1 MGLIHIPRLARSRRG
16 RPGGRRIG
24 FVVLA
29 VAVLT
34 ALPLTGVVHSAAS
47 AATGTPYGGTPAAVP
62 GTVQAANYDT
72 GGQGVAYNVTSVN
85 GTANSYR
92 SDGVDLE
99 ATADTVDTGV
109 AGGAY
114 DIGWTATGQWFHY
127 TVNVATAGTYTV
139 ALRLSSPYGITDA
152 LHIANSSGTNLSGAV
167 AIPNTG
173 GYQDWATVDA
183 SVTLPA
189 GEQTLTVEQDDNGW
203 NFHYMAFT
211 LTSGG
216 GSSGDQPFGGTPAAV
231 PGTVQAANYDTGGQG
246 VAYNITAVNGTAN
259 SYRSD
264 GVDLEATA
272 DTVDTGVAGGAYDLG
287 WTAAGQW
294 FHYTVDVASAGT
306 YALSLRLAAPTAVT
320 DGLHIANSAGTN
332 LTGSI
337 TVPATG
343 GYQDWTTVT
352 ASVTLPAGVQ
362 TLTVDQDNAGWNIHF
377 LTFAAAGGSGEG
389 PYGGTPAAVPGT
401 VYAANYDTG
410 GQGVAYNIT
419 AVNGSANSYRSD
431 GVDLEVCSDT
441 GCGYDIGWTAA
452 GQWFHYTVDVATAAT
467 YTVSLRVAS
476 PGAITDA
483 LHIASSSGT
492 NLSGDVNIPASG
504 GYQDWETVTT
514 SVTLPAGVQT
524 LTVDQD
530 NAGWNYWE
538 MVFSTSSS
546 GGGGSYGGFPS
557 GFWGN
562 TSSIPSAGSGA
573 IEFDFINATN
583 GAYPDSEVYWDVNG
597 VEESIA
603 QSPYYTMTSCNS
615 CRIYFYLGS
624 PGSAYQDFIELNS
637 SGTTINAD
645 TSRVDAWGLPL
656 AIHLHNSDGSDVV
669 VGEDDQIFSESR
681 SAVFTQFENSVPAA
695 FQQLATVDAPY
706 SIPAP
711 GDVAAFQPGGADA
724 SYMVSYAASVGATE
738 TTQEVFGC
746 SGGGTPNLS
755 GDPTLCAALNR
766 CVAQFSTTVQNTP
779 SDYYENAPCNY
790 YSEFWH
796 SVAVNGL
803 QYGFAYDDDNGQ
815 SSDFNSTDAQYVQV
829 AIGF

>member
-1 MGLIHIPRLARSRRG
+1 MALVAA
-16 RPGGRRIG
+16 
-24 FVVLA
+24 VLA
-29 VAVLT
+29 ALT
-34 ALPLTGVVHSAAS
+34 LVGGGARNAAYGAS
-47 AATGTPYGGTPAAVP
+47 DAPYGGTPAAVP

-99 ATADTVDTGV
+99 ACTDTGC
-109 AGGAY
+109 GY
-114 DIGWTATGQWFHY
+114 DIGWTTAGQWFNY
-127 TVNVATAGTYTV
+127 TIDAATAGTY
-139 ALRLSSPYGITDA
+139 
-152 LHIANSSGTNLSGAV
+152 AV
-167 AIPNTG
+167 
-173 GYQDWATVDA
+173 
-183 SVTLPA
+183 
-189 GEQTLTVEQDDNGW
+189 
-203 NFHYMAFT
+203 
-211 LTSGG
+211 
-216 GSSGDQPFGGTPAAV
+216 
-231 PGTVQAANYDTGGQG
+231 
-246 VAYNITAVNGTAN
+246 
-259 SYRSD
+259 
-264 GVDLEATA
+264 
-272 DTVDTGVAGGAYDLG
+272 
-287 WTAAGQW
+287 
-294 FHYTVDVASAGT
+294 
-306 YALSLRLAAPTAVT
+306 SLRLASPYGVT
-320 DGLHIANSAGTN
+320 DGLHIANAAGTN
-332 LTGSI
+332 LSGAI
-337 TVPATG
+337 AVPNTG

-362 TLTVDQDNAGWNIHF
+362 TLTVDQDSNGWNIHY
-377 LTFAAAGGSGEG
+377 LTFTAAGSGGGEG

-410 GQGVAYNIT
+410 GQGVAYNVT
-419 AVNGSANSYRSD
+419 SVNGSANSYRTS

-441 GCGYDIGWTAA
+441 GCGYDIGWTAT
-452 GQWFHYTVDVATAAT
+452 GQWFNYTVNVATAGT
-467 YTVSLRVAS
+467 YTVAIRVAA
-476 PGAITDA
+476 PGAVTDA
-483 LHIASSSGT
+483 LHIDNGSGA
-492 NLSGDVNIPASG
+492 NLSGDVNIPATG
-504 GYQDWETVTT
+504 GYQTWTTVNAT
-514 SVTLPAGVQT
+514 VTLPAGVQT

-538 MVFSTSSS
+538 MVFSSSSSS

-624 PGSAYQDFIELNS
+624 TNSQYNDFIELNS

-656 AIHLHNSDGSDVV
+656 AIHLHNSDGSDTV

-681 SAVFTQFENSVPAA
+681 SAVFTQFENAVPAV
-695 FQQLATVDAPY
+695 FQQLATVNAPY

-724 SYMVSYAASVGATE
+724 NYMTSYAASVGATE
-738 TTQEVFGC
+738 TSQEVFGC
-746 SGGGTPNLS
+746 QGGGSPALN

-766 CVAQFSTTVQNTP
+766 GVAQDSTTVQNTP
-779 SDYYENAPCNY
+779 SDYYQTLPYNA
-790 YSEFWH
+790 YSAFWH

-803 QYGFAYDDDNGQ
+803 QYGFAYDDVNGQ
-815 SSDFNSTDAQYVQV
+815 SSDFNTSDAQYVQV